1 MFTIIN
7 TTLKIGITITWN
19 FTLCYVIATISLWCW
34 KRYHITMSLQSQYVI
49 IIYHNVNPTKK
60 QRCYNIACPVG
71 WNYIKAMKLFNQH
84 FRIIFYSL
92 IYFCQQYLHLANI
105 LVVRNHEF
113 SAYAK
118 FCKKLIF
125 LIDWYEHVRM
135 PITGLEM
142 LVFQKTCIR
151 TKWMIA
157 NATFSTTSTRNKYKK
172 KKIHHTSTT
181 RPFKVISVN
190 TVMKWCDEICHTHYM
205 FIYTKHPK

>member
-1 MFTIIN
+1 MKFYIVLRYRYNIIMM
-7 TTLKIGITITWN
+7 LKK
-19 FTLCYVIATISLWCW
+19 ISYNNVTSISI
-34 KRYHITMSLQSQYVI
+34 RNQYISQCKS
-49 IIYHNVNPTKK
+49 NKK

-71 WNYIKAMKLFNQH
+71 WNYIKAIKLFNQH
-84 FRIIFYSL
+84 FRIIVYSL
-92 IYFCQQYLHLANI
+92 IYVSQQYLHLANI
-105 LVVRNHEF
+105 LIVRNHVF

-118 FCKKLIF
+118 FSKKLIF

-151 TKWMIA
+151 TEWVIA

-190 TVMKWCDEICHTHYM
+190 TAMKWCDETCHTHDM

>member
-1 MFTIIN
+1 MKFYIVLRYRYNIIMM
-7 TTLKIGITITWN
+7 LKK
-19 FTLCYVIATISLWCW
+19 ISYNNVTSISI
-34 KRYHITMSLQSQYVI
+34 RNQYISQCKSN
-49 IIYHNVNPTKK
+49 IYHNVNPTKK

-71 WNYIKAMKLFNQH
+71 WNYIKAIKLFNQH
-84 FRIIFYSL
+84 FRIIVYSL
-92 IYFCQQYLHLANI
+92 IYVSQQYLHLANI
-105 LVVRNHEF
+105 LIVRNHVF

-118 FCKKLIF
+118 FSKKLIF

-151 TKWMIA
+151 TEWVIA

-190 TVMKWCDEICHTHYM
+190 TAMKWCDETCHTHDM